1 MAFERPI
8 TIKAA
13 IGNAHSKKYLLPAI
27 QREVVW
33 DTDRIERLFDSL
45 MRDYPIGSFL
55 FWMVKRSRTGD
66 YQFYEFVRDYHERDR
81 SHNPKAHVTGEDD
94 IIGILDGQ
102 QRLTALYVGLRGSYA
117 YKEPRKRW
125 DNPQA
130 FPTRRLHLNLR
141 RPSADESR
149 DLAFDFRFLTDDQA
163 KESNQTTHW
172 FKVGK
177 ILDMATLADVNAYLI
192 QHSLMQGDQ
201 DIAQFANRT
210 LFGLWTVIHE
220 RALVN
225 YYLEEDE
232 QLDKVLNIFVRVNS
246 GGVPLSHSD
255 LLLSVAAAQWTTVD
269 ARETITAFVDDI
281 NGIGKAGF
289 QFDKDWVLKSC
300 LVLGDF
306 GDIAFKV
313 DNFNRNNM
321 KAIEARWQEFSQ
333 ALREAVTVVAAL
345 GYGRETLVSNNA
357 VIPIAYH
364 LLQRGNPAN
373 FDSATRYAND
383 RKQIHQWLIAAL
395 LKRVFGGQPDSVL
408 RPMRD
413 LLKGRTNDFPL
424 PELRDKFRGTPKSL
438 AFAADDIELL
448 LEYRYGEPYTFSCL
462 ALLYPTLDFRN
473 LFHVDHIHP
482 KALFK
487 KQTLLK
493 KGVPADKIE
502 LCMEGVDALPNL
514 QLLEGIPNQEKNASE
529 FAGWVARVHPSP
541 DARHSYFEKN
551 YIPKGSSHELKAF
564 PEFFAARMNALRD
577 RLKTLLDVP

>member
-13 IGNAHSKKYLLPAI
+13 INNVHTKKYLLPAI

-33 DTDRIERLFDSL
+33 DTERIERLFDSL

-55 FWMVKRSRTGD
+55 FWMVKRTRTGD

-130 FPTRRLHLNLR
+130 FPTRRLYLNLR
-141 RPSADESR
+141 AAATDDSR
-149 DLAFDFRFLTDDQA
+149 DLAFDFRFLSDDQA
-163 KESNQTTHW
+163 QESNESTHW

-177 ILDMATLADVNAYLI
+177 ILDMATLADVNDYLI
-192 QHSLMQGDQ
+192 QQSLMQADQ
-201 DIAQFANRT
+201 QVAQFANRA
-210 LFGLWTVIHE
+210 LFNLWTVIHE
-220 RALVN
+220 RALIN

-232 QLDKVLNIFVRVNS
+232 KLDKVLNIFVRVNS

-255 LLLSVAAAQWTTVD
+255 LLLSVAAAQWTTLD

-281 NGIGKAGF
+281 NGVGKAGF

-313 DNFNRNNM
+313 DNFNRKNM
-321 KAIEARWQEFSQ
+321 KAIEARWQEYSD
-333 ALREAVTVVAAL
+333 AVRAAVTLVAAL
-345 GYGRETLVSNNA
+345 GYSRDTLVSNNA

-364 LLQRGNPAN
+364 LLQRGTPTN
-373 FDSATRYAND
+373 FDSATKHAGD
-383 RKQIHQWLIAAL
+383 RRQIHQWLIAAL
-395 LKRVFGGQPDSVL
+395 LKRVFGGQPDNVL
-408 RPMRD
+408 RPMREV
-413 LLKGRTNDFPL
+413 LHGRADEFPL
-424 PELRDKFRGTPKSL
+424 DAIRDKFRGTTKSL
-438 AFAADDIELL
+438 AFTADDVELL
-448 LEYRYGEPYTFSCL
+448 LESRYGEPYTFSCL

-473 LFHVDHIHP
+473 LFHVDHIHA
-482 KALFK
+482 KSLFR

-493 KGVPADKIE
+493 KGVQAENIA
-502 LCMEGVDALPNL
+502 LCIDNVDALPNL

-529 FAGWVARVHPSP
+529 FAGWLPKAYSEP
-541 DARHSYFEKN
+541 DARHAYMEKN
-551 YIPKGSSHELKAF
+551 YIPTGLSYDLKDF
-564 PEFFAARMNALRD
+564 PEFFAARRILLRE
-577 RLKTLLDVP
+577 RLKAVLNVA

>member
-1 MAFERPI
+1 
-8 TIKAA
+8 
-13 IGNAHSKKYLLPAI
+13 
-27 QREVVW
+27 
-33 DTDRIERLFDSL
+33 

-55 FWMVKRSRTGD
+55 FWMVKRTRTGD

-141 RPSADESR
+141 KPSVDESR
-149 DLAFDFRFLTDDQA
+149 DLAFDFRFLTDEQA
-163 KESNQTTHW
+163 KESNETTHW

-201 DIAQFANRT
+201 DAAQFANRT
-210 LFGLWTVIHE
+210 LFNLWTVIHE
-220 RALVN
+220 RALIN

-255 LLLSVAAAQWTTVD
+255 LLLSVAAAQWTTID
-269 ARETITAFVDDI
+269 ARETITAFVDHI
-281 NGIGKAGF
+281 NGLDKAGF

-313 DNFNRNNM
+313 DNFNRGNM
-321 KAIEARWQEFSQ
+321 KAIEARWLEFSG
-333 ALREAVTVVAAL
+333 ALRAAVTLVAAL
-345 GYGRETLVSNNA
+345 GYSRETLVSNNA

-364 LLQRGNPAN
+364 LLQRGTPAN
-373 FDSATRYAND
+373 FDSATKYAED
-383 RKQIHQWLIAAL
+383 RRQIHQWLIAAL
-395 LKRVFGGQPDSVL
+395 LKRVFGGQPDNVL

-413 LLKGRTNDFPL
+413 LLKGRTDDFPL
-424 PELRDKFRGTPKSL
+424 VELRDKFRGTPKSL
-438 AFAADDIELL
+438 TFAADDIELL

-473 LFHVDHIHP
+473 LFHLDHIHP
-482 KALFK
+482 KSLFR

-493 KGVPADKIE
+493 KGVAPNDIDMCIDNA
-502 LCMEGVDALPNL
+502 DALPNL
-514 QLLEGIPNQEKNASE
+514 QLLEGIPNQEKSASE
-529 FAGWVARVHPSP
+529 FATWLPKAHPSS
-541 DARHSYFEKN
+541 DARQAYIEKN
-551 YIPKGSSHELKAF
+551 YIPKGLSHELKEF
-564 PEFFAARMNALRD
+564 PTFFAARRILLRE
-577 RLKTLLDVP
+577 RLKTVLEVV